1 MTAIQFASITRYVA
15 KNMVIEDCDKKK
27 KKKWCP
33 ADLFNTLQGQE
44 AVFVGNLKFLPV

>member
-27 KKKWCP
+27 KKKVVP
-33 ADLFNTLQGQE
+33 SR
-44 AVFVGNLKFLPV
+44 FVQYLTRTRSGICR